1 MIETAAEDKALV
13 ELPRTLIRAIV
24 DMHACFDQDVIAD
37 LQATLAVR
45 ELEHSEDVNEPCIAS
60 RQMPPARK
68 YAADFLGVRLTT
80 WTLPEMFVEF
90 VDLTAEVAPEALDLL
105 SSKRANRRRYISRT
119 LDGIHPGRPD
129 LSVMRTQSGWWISKN
144 IGQDDL
150 IRGLRALA
158 QASGLEYGSDIRFP
172 LACK

>member
-1 MIETAAEDKALV
+1 MIETTAEDKALV

-24 DMHACFDQDVIAD
+24 DMHACFDQELIAG
-37 LQATLAVR
+37 LRATLAVR
-45 ELEHSEDVNEPCIAS
+45 ELEHSGGVNEPGIAS
-60 RQMPPARK
+60 RQMPPVRK

-80 WTLPEMFVEF
+80 WTLPEMFAEF
-90 VDLTAEVAPEALDLL
+90 VDLTAEVAPEALELL
-105 SSKRANRRRYISRT
+105 SSRRPSRRRYISRT
-119 LDGIHPGRPD
+119 PEGIHPGRPD
-129 LSVMRTQSGWWISKN
+129 LSVIRTQSGWWISKN
-144 IGQDDL
+144 IGRDDL